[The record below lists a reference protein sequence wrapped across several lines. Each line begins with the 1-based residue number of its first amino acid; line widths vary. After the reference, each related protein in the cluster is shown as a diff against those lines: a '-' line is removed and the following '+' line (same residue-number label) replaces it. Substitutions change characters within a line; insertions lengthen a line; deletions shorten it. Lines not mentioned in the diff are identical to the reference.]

1 MTTGLDSLTTPPTK
15 GRPLD
20 VLPVYT
26 CSQTH
31 VDIFEEVSNKAT
43 SQPFVKLYRDGLSA
57 IGTLP
62 PHLLET
68 ITYLATHM
76 DTKRQGYLSSWT
88 LARDLGI
95 SKETA
100 ISRLKELCG
109 LRVGRGAVVRYSKV
123 QRGWNKPV
131 YYIYTLGDDLPFE
144 WNCERSERPFVK
156 IYIEQTKELIKH
168 LEPELWATLLVM
180 ALQMTSERLCRAS
193 LERLSSQMGIAASS
207 VSERLK
213 RLSDG
218 GWIERISTPGNQ
230 VAIYRLS
237 MSVPIGFGAED
248 TWVDEL
254 HFLGDL
260 VGLDNHLS
268 DDGIVIGES
277 LDDLAVSGSPPCL
290 NKIERV
296 KELTTP
302 GPVKEEP
309 STPGVVVKTQQKG
322 KLVSKHSSRQRH
334 VGGGLAGKKE
344 KDSQRWKAGSKNESC
359 QVQDPSAPI
368 ENKDRRG
375 SEPVSELDFVTNSQI
390 DKAEIRELN
399 RLCGRSNVQRWLATV
414 GVARLVE
421 VYKASG
427 SARRSR
433 GGWIR
438 KAIEENWMLES
449 SSGPGVPQSGTSR
462 KYGLEQPPETG
473 AQFYRLDHKASTL
486 RAAELAGIELD
497 EDDLA
502 LPKKLTPGLIGMLRA
517 SMR

>member
-1 MTTGLDSLTTPPTK
+1 MDAPIDYHVFETLSTSCEKYTKDITTRSDA
-15 GRPLD
+15 
-20 VLPVYT
+20 
-26 CSQTH
+26 H
-31 VDIFEEVSNKAT
+31 V
-43 SQPFVKLYRDGLSA
+43 FVKLYRDGLSA

-95 SKETA
+95 SRDTA

-123 QRGWNKPV
+123 RRGWNKPI

-180 ALQMTSERLCRAS
+180 GMQMTSDRLCRAS

-254 HFLGDL
+254 HFLSDL
-260 VGLDNHLS
+260 VSLDNHLS
-268 DDGIVIGES
+268 DDGVVVGES
-277 LDDLAVSGSPPCL
+277 SDDLAVSGSPPCL

-309 STPGVVVKTQQKG
+309 STLGVVVKTQQKG
-322 KLVSKHSSRQRH
+322 GLVSKHSSRRRH
-334 VGGGLAGKKE
+334 VGGGLAGNEE
-344 KDSQRWKAGSKNESC
+344 KDSQSWKAGSKNESC
-359 QVQDPSAPI
+359 QVQDPSAPATN
-368 ENKDRRG
+368 EDRGG
-375 SEPVSELDFVTNSQI
+375 SEPVLELDFVTNNQMDCEMDSQMY
-390 DKAEIRELN
+390 KAEIRELN
-399 RLCGRSNVQRWLATV
+399 RLCGRSNVQRWLVTV

-438 KAIEENWMLES
+438 KAIEDDWTIES
-449 SSGPGVPQSGTSR
+449 SSSSGSQTHGSASR
-462 KYGLEQPPETG
+462 CGREQPPETG
-473 AQFYRLDHKASTL
+473 AQFYKMDHKASTL

-497 EDDLA
+497 EDDLGTSQ
-502 LPKKLTPGLIGMLRA
+502 PVRVGSIRNLRA
-517 SMR
+517 ALR

>member
-1 MTTGLDSLTTPPTK
+1 MDAPIDYHVFETLSTSCEKYTKDITTRSDA
-15 GRPLD
+15 
-20 VLPVYT
+20 
-26 CSQTH
+26 H
-31 VDIFEEVSNKAT
+31 VFI
-43 SQPFVKLYRDGLSA
+43 KLYRDGLSA

-95 SKETA
+95 SRDTA

-123 QRGWNKPV
+123 RRGWNKPI

-180 ALQMTSERLCRAS
+180 GMQMTSDRLCRAS

-237 MSVPIGFGAED
+237 MSVPVGFGAED

-254 HFLGDL
+254 HFLSDL
-260 VGLDNHLS
+260 VSLDNHLS
-268 DDGIVIGES
+268 DDGVVVGES

-290 NKIERV
+290 NKIESV

-309 STPGVVVKTQQKG
+309 STLGVVVKTQQKG
-322 KLVSKHSSRQRH
+322 GLVSKHSSRRRH

-344 KDSQRWKAGSKNESC
+344 KDSQRWKAASKDESC
-359 QVQDPSAPI
+359 QVQDPSAPAGN
-368 ENKDRRG
+368 EDRGG
-375 SEPVSELDFVTNSQI
+375 SEPVSEPSYAIDSQM

-399 RLCGRSNVQRWLATV
+399 RLCGRANVQRWLATV
-414 GVARLVE
+414 GVGRLVE
-421 VYKASG
+421 VYKSSG

-449 SSGPGVPQSGTSR
+449 SSVPGVPQSVTSR
-462 KYGLEQPPETG
+462 KYGPEQPPETG
-473 AQFYRLDHKASTL
+473 AQFYKMDHKASTL

-497 EDDLA
+497 EDDLV
-502 LPKKLTPGLIGMLRA
+502 LPKTLTPGLIGKLRC
-517 SMR
+517 SS